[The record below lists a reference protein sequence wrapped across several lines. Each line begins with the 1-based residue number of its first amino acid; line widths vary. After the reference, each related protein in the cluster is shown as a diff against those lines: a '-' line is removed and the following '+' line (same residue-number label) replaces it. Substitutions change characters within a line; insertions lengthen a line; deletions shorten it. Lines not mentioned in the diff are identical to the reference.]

1 MDLQVKVLRILDAQR
16 FVSQKN
22 GETYVKNIFVGET
35 LGQYPKKVAFSV
47 MGEERFKM
55 MNIVVGG
62 SYTVSFDVES
72 REWNGKW
79 FTDAS
84 AWRAQSLD
92 GGTARV
98 ASVNEEQLLGVVQN
112 PVQTKQ
118 DNPMPDPQHAL
129 RGGTPVPPPMNNDDL
144 PF

>member
-1 MDLQVKVLRILDAQR
+1 MDLQVRVVKILDAQR

-22 GETYVKNIFVGET
+22 GETYVKNIFIGET

-47 MGEERFKM
+47 MGEERFKA

-79 FTDAS
+79 FTDIS
-84 AWRAQSLD
+84 AWRAQNLD

-98 ASVNEEQLLGVVQN
+98 TSVNEEHLIRNVQN
-112 PVQTKQ
+112 PLQTKQ
-118 DNPMPDPQHAL
+118 DSPM
-129 RGGTPVPPPMNNDDL
+129 PVPPPANNDDL

>member
-1 MDLQVKVLRILDAQR
+1 MDLQVRIVKILDAQR

-79 FTDAS
+79 FTECQ
-84 AWRAQSLD
+84 AWRTQRVD
-92 GGTARV
+92 GTQEQPQQ
-98 ASVNEEQLLGVVQN
+98 ASTQTQQPQVQ
-112 PVQTKQ
+112 Q
-118 DNPMPDPQHAL
+118 
-129 RGGTPVPPPMNNDDL
+129 NDAHTDDSL

>member
-1 MDLQVKVLRILDAQR
+1 MDLQVRIVKILDAQR

-47 MGEERFKM
+47 MGEERFKA

-98 ASVNEEQLLGVVQN
+98 ASVNEGQLIERVQN
-112 PVQTKQ
+112 PPQTMQ
-118 DNPMPDPQHAL
+118 DNPLPDPQHAL
-129 RGGTPVPPPMNNDDL
+129 RHGDPVPPPMNNDDL

>member
-1 MDLQVKVLRILDAQR
+1 MDIQVRIVKILDAQR

-79 FTDAS
+79 FTDIS

-98 ASVNEEQLLGVVQN
+98 ASVNEEQLIRVAQ
-112 PVQTKQ
+112 PQVQTRQ
-118 DNPMPDPQHAL
+118 DSPM
-129 RGGTPVPPPMNNDDL
+129 PVPPPANNDDL